1 MGEAEQA
8 AATKAYNTQMNTN
21 FISFIVVFIVLML
34 IKFVFNSIFGDFAEK
49 FQKLA
54 ERHQQ
59 IKFKIFAMTGKTN
72 LLFARAGMPTNVPES
87 FEDQV
92 NMLNKQ
98 YVWKGQPGQKNQA
111 IQPSQMTN
119 QTQGTESS
127 QGHNP
132 VFGQGGGVEEDTDV
146 TGDVYFKEKGVSK
159 EQYYRMVEL
168 LVEGSMKADE
178 SFKKDKEEIRRMET
192 SQAPF
197 PRE

>member
-1 MGEAEQA
+1 M
-8 AATKAYNTQMNTN
+8 
-21 FISFIVVFIVLML
+21 I

-72 LLFARAGMPTNVPES
+72 LLFARAGLPTIVHES

-92 NMLNKQ
+92 NMLNKL
-98 YVWKGQPGQKNQA
+98 YIWKGKPGQKNLA

-119 QTQGTESS
+119 QTLGTESS

-132 VFGQGGGVEEDTDV
+132 VFGQEVEAKEDPNL

-178 SFKKDKEEIRRMET
+178 SFKEDRDEIRKLET
-192 SQAPF
+192 SQPPF
-197 PRE
+197 PMG